1 MCQRK
6 RCVKT
11 LAWCFIVATIS
22 CMDAIKTA
30 LTATVIMLAGC
41 SGSAFSTETAD
52 DADGDI
58 VAKTDGD
65 DAEKHDVA
73 TDAGAGEAASP
84 DGDVARIDA
93 ASEAA
98 TLSDA
103 APDANVPACTC
114 GDAGTSCFYS
124 VSEPPS
130 GYGAPYPVT
139 TVVLTPGAPTATF
152 TATVAGLPQPY
163 HDPVLYDLDLSTFVN
178 GGTIY
183 IQGQVGDGSCSVS
196 SYLMAQCGELSTA
209 GSFQSTPLEE
219 LNTINAAWT
228 FPSYLFPAGTTV
240 LHFGTEGGWDNATDT
255 TNTNKV
261 TVLAQSAP

>member
-30 LTATVIMLAGC
+30 LTATVIMLTGC

-84 DGDVARIDA
+84 DADAHHADATPEA
-93 ASEAA
+93 ASEAS
-98 TLSDA
+98 T
-103 APDANVPACTC
+103 PTCTC
-114 GDAGTSCFYS
+114 GDAGSSCFYS
-124 VSEPPS
+124 VDEPPS
-130 GYGAPYPVT
+130 GYGLPYPVT
-139 TVVLTPGAPTATF
+139 TLALTPGASRRLRLLRQLRACRSRITTLR
-152 TATVAGLPQPY
+152 V
-163 HDPVLYDLDLSTFVN
+163 YDLDVSAFVS
-178 GGTIY
+178 GGTLY
-183 IQGQVGDGSCSVS
+183 IQGQKRRRKFCTVS
-196 SYLMAQCGELSTA
+196 SYLIAQCGVVSTT
-209 GSFQSTPLEE
+209 GSFPSTPLESSGG
-219 LNTINAAWT
+219 AVSSRVDVSQRPT
-228 FPSYLFPAGTTV
+228 FQAGTTV
-240 LHFGTEGGWDNATDT
+240 LHFGTEGSWERSGWIR
-255 TNTNKV
+255 
-261 TVLAQSAP
+261 